1 MAGSDVQSTY
11 ITADT
16 VALDADGIT
25 TTASLSGAG
34 TLTING
40 ALATGS
46 EVELSSGR
54 QVTITSAGNDTGVT
68 FTVTGTDVNGAAQT
82 EAITGASGAA
92 ATSTKYFKTITE
104 IANSAASAGAVTAG
118 INALAADVVFA
129 GRMRLRAVW
138 VKNSATAGTLD
149 FRQESAAGTANL
161 IFDTIAVSS
170 WAFRDNDIPD
180 DGILFVD
187 GGYVQYTVATF
198 DTLTAFYN

>member
-16 VALDADGIT
+16 VVLDADGINT
-25 TTASLSGAG
+25 SASLSGAG

-40 ALATGS
+40 ALSSTGT
-46 EVELSSGR
+46 VTLSSGR

-138 VKNSATAGTLD
+138 VKDSATAGTLE

-161 IFDTIAVSS
+161 KFDTIAVST

-180 DGILFVD
+180 DGILFVG

>member
-1 MAGSDVQSTY
+1 
-11 ITADT
+11 
-16 VALDADGIT
+16 LDADGIT
-25 TTASLSGAG
+25 TSASLSGAG

-40 ALATGS
+40 ALSSTGT
-46 EVELSSGR
+46 VTLSSGR

-138 VKNSATAGTLD
+138 VKDSATAGTLE

-161 IFDTIAVSS
+161 KFDTIAVSS

-180 DGILFVD
+180 DGILFVG
-187 GGYVQYTVATF
+187 GGYVQYTVSTF

>member
-25 TTASLSGAG
+25 TTASLGSAG

-180 DGILFVD
+180 DGILFVG

>member
-180 DGILFVD
+180 DGILFVG

>member
-40 ALATGS
+40 ALASGS

-138 VKNSATAGTLD
+138 VKDSATAGTLE

-161 IFDTIAVSS
+161 KFDTIAVST

-180 DGILFVD
+180 DGILFVG

>member
-138 VKNSATAGTLD
+138 VKDSATAGTLE

-161 IFDTIAVSS
+161 KFDTIAVSS

-180 DGILFVD
+180 DGILFVG

>member
-16 VALDADGIT
+16 VVLDADGIT
-25 TTASLSGAG
+25 TSASLSGAG

-40 ALATGS
+40 TLASTGT
-46 EVELSSGR
+46 VTLSSGR

-138 VKNSATAGTLD
+138 VKDSATAGTLE

-161 IFDTIAVSS
+161 KFDTIAVST

-180 DGILFVD
+180 DGILFVG

>member
-16 VALDADGIT
+16 VVLDADGIT
-25 TTASLSGAG
+25 TSASLSGAG

-40 ALATGS
+40 TLASTGT
-46 EVELSSGR
+46 VTLSSGR

-138 VKNSATAGTLD
+138 VKDAATAGTLE

-161 IFDTIAVSS
+161 KFDTIAVST

-180 DGILFVD
+180 DGILFVG

>member
-11 ITADT
+11 ITADI

-34 TLTING
+34 TLAING
-40 ALATGS
+40 TLASTGT
-46 EVELSSGR
+46 VTLSSGR

-138 VKNSATAGTLD
+138 VKDSATAGTLE

-161 IFDTIAVSS
+161 KFDTIAVST

-180 DGILFVD
+180 EGILFVG

>member
-16 VALDADGIT
+16 VVLDADGIT
-25 TTASLSGAG
+25 TSASLSGAG
-34 TLTING
+34 TLAING
-40 ALATGS
+40 ALASTGT
-46 EVELSSGR
+46 VTLSSGR

-138 VKNSATAGTLD
+138 VKDSATAGTLE

-161 IFDTIAVSS
+161 KFDTIAVST

-180 DGILFVD
+180 DGVLFVD

>member
-11 ITADT
+11 ITADI

-40 ALATGS
+40 ALASGS

-138 VKNSATAGTLD
+138 VKDSATAGTLE

-161 IFDTIAVSS
+161 KFDTIAVSS

-180 DGILFVD
+180 DGILFVG

>member
-34 TLTING
+34 TLAING
-40 ALATGS
+40 TLASTGT
-46 EVELSSGR
+46 VTLSSGR

-138 VKNSATAGTLD
+138 VKDSATAGTLE

-161 IFDTIAVSS
+161 KFDTIAVSS

-180 DGILFVD
+180 DGILFVG
-187 GGYVQYTVATF
+187 GGYVQYTVSTF

>member
-16 VALDADGIT
+16 VVLDADGIT
-25 TTASLSGAG
+25 TSASLSGAG
-34 TLTING
+34 TLAING
-40 ALATGS
+40 ALASTGT
-46 EVELSSGR
+46 VTLSSGR

-68 FTVTGTDVNGAAQT
+68 FTVTGTDVNGTAQT

-138 VKNSATAGTLD
+138 VKDSATAGTLE

-161 IFDTIAVSS
+161 KFDTIAVST

-180 DGILFVD
+180 DGVLFVD

>member
-16 VALDADGIT
+16 VVLDADGIT
-25 TTASLSGAG
+25 TSASLSGAG
-34 TLTING
+34 TLAING
-40 ALATGS
+40 ALASTGT
-46 EVELSSGR
+46 VTLSSGR
-54 QVTITSAGNDTGVT
+54 QVTITSASDDTGVT

-82 EAITGASGAA
+82 EAITGADGAA

-138 VKNSATAGTLD
+138 VKDSATAGTLE

-161 IFDTIAVSS
+161 KFDTIAVST

-180 DGILFVD
+180 DGILFVG

>member
-11 ITADT
+11 ITADI

-40 ALATGS
+40 ALASGS

-138 VKNSATAGTLD
+138 VKDSATAGTLE

-161 IFDTIAVSS
+161 KFDTIPFLVGPLGIMTSRMTGFCLWAVVM
-170 WAFRDNDIPD
+170 FNIP
-180 DGILFVD
+180 
-187 GGYVQYTVATF
+187 YQP
-198 DTLTAFYN
+198 LTH

>member
-11 ITADT
+11 ITADI

-34 TLTING
+34 TLAING
-40 ALATGS
+40 TLASTGT
-46 EVELSSGR
+46 VTLSSGR

-138 VKNSATAGTLD
+138 VKDSATAGTLE

-161 IFDTIAVSS
+161 KFDTIAVST

-180 DGILFVD
+180 DGILFVG
-187 GGYVQYTVATF
+187 GGYIQYTVATF

>member
-138 VKNSATAGTLD
+138 VKDSATAGTLE

-161 IFDTIAVSS
+161 KFDTIAVST

-180 DGILFVD
+180 DGILFVG

>member
-25 TTASLSGAG
+25 TSASLSGAG

-40 ALATGS
+40 TLASTGT
-46 EVELSSGR
+46 VTLSSGR

-68 FTVTGTDVNGAAQT
+68 FTVTGTDVNGTAQT

-138 VKNSATAGTLD
+138 VKDSATAGTLE

-161 IFDTIAVSS
+161 KFDTIAVST

-180 DGILFVD
+180 DGILFVG

>member
-25 TTASLSGAG
+25 TSASLSGAG

-40 ALATGS
+40 ALASTGT
-46 EVELSSGR
+46 VTLSSGR

-138 VKNSATAGTLD
+138 VKDSATAGTLE

-161 IFDTIAVSS
+161 KFDTIAVST

-180 DGILFVD
+180 DGILFVG

>member
-16 VALDADGIT
+16 VVLDADGIT
-25 TTASLSGAG
+25 TSASLSGAG
-34 TLTING
+34 TLAING
-40 ALATGS
+40 ALASTGT
-46 EVELSSGR
+46 VTLSSGR
-54 QVTITSAGNDTGVT
+54 QVTITSASDDTGVT

-82 EAITGASGAA
+82 EAITGADGAA

-138 VKNSATAGTLD
+138 VKDSATAGTLE

-161 IFDTIAVSS
+161 KFDTIAVST

-180 DGILFVD
+180 EGILFVG

>member
-11 ITADT
+11 ITADI

-25 TTASLSGAG
+25 TSASLSGAG

-40 ALATGS
+40 ALSSTGT
-46 EVELSSGR
+46 VTLSSGR

-82 EAITGASGAA
+82 EAITGADGAA

-138 VKNSATAGTLD
+138 VKDSATAGTLE

-161 IFDTIAVSS
+161 KFDTIAVST

-180 DGILFVD
+180 DGILFVG
-187 GGYVQYTVATF
+187 GGYVQYTVSTF

>member
-11 ITADT
+11 ITADI

-34 TLTING
+34 TLAING
-40 ALATGS
+40 TLASTGT
-46 EVELSSGR
+46 VTLSSGR

-138 VKNSATAGTLD
+138 VKDSATAGTLE

-161 IFDTIAVSS
+161 KFDTIAVSS

-180 DGILFVD
+180 DGILFVG

>member
-16 VALDADGIT
+16 VVLDADGIT
-25 TTASLSGAG
+25 TSASLSGAG

-40 ALATGS
+40 ALASTGT
-46 EVELSSGR
+46 VTLSSGR
-54 QVTITSAGNDTGVT
+54 QVTITSASDDTGVT
-68 FTVTGTDVNGAAQT
+68 FTVTGTDVNGTAQT

-138 VKNSATAGTLD
+138 VKDSATAGTLE

-161 IFDTIAVSS
+161 KFDTIAVST

-180 DGILFVD
+180 DGILFVG
-187 GGYVQYTVATF
+187 GGYVQYTVSTF

>member
-16 VALDADGIT
+16 VVLDADGIT
-25 TTASLSGAG
+25 TSASLSGAG

-138 VKNSATAGTLD
+138 VKNSATAGTLE

-161 IFDTIAVSS
+161 KFDTIAVST

-180 DGILFVD
+180 EGVLFVD

>member
-40 ALATGS
+40 ALASGS

-138 VKNSATAGTLD
+138 VKDSATAGTLE

-161 IFDTIAVSS
+161 KFDTIAVST

>member
-16 VALDADGIT
+16 VV
-25 TTASLSGAG
+25 
-34 TLTING
+34 TING

-138 VKNSATAGTLD
+138 VKDSATAGTLE

-161 IFDTIAVSS
+161 KFDTIAVST

-180 DGILFVD
+180 DGILFVG

>member
-16 VALDADGIT
+16 VVLDADGIT
-25 TTASLSGAG
+25 TSASLSGAG
-34 TLTING
+34 TLAING
-40 ALATGS
+40 ALASTGT
-46 EVELSSGR
+46 VTLSSGR

-138 VKNSATAGTLD
+138 VKDSATAGTLE

-161 IFDTIAVSS
+161 KFDTIAVST

-180 DGILFVD
+180 DGILFVG

>member
-16 VALDADGIT
+16 VVLDADGIT
-25 TTASLSGAG
+25 TSASLSGAG
-34 TLTING
+34 TLAING
-40 ALATGS
+40 ALASTGT
-46 EVELSSGR
+46 VTLSSGR

-138 VKNSATAGTLD
+138 VKDSATAGTLE

-161 IFDTIAVSS
+161 KFDTIAVST

>member
-11 ITADT
+11 ITADI

-34 TLTING
+34 TLAING
-40 ALATGS
+40 TLASTGT
-46 EVELSSGR
+46 VTLSSGR

-138 VKNSATAGTLD
+138 VKDSATAGTLE

-161 IFDTIAVSS
+161 KFDTIAVSS

-180 DGILFVD
+180 DGILFVG
-187 GGYVQYTVATF
+187 GGYVQYTVSTF